1 MQTDRFIPLRA
12 LLPGACASLA
22 VLQACAQIVSDASD
36 GGAVA
41 FPDVA
46 EVTPAPGAVAADSR
60 FHVSF
65 TAAMDLSLL
74 LVEPTRSETVGLA
87 TQGDADLLFSA
98 MNHGKLTVAQRSLL
112 VAAAAV
118 SAADARAI
126 DLQPAALLK
135 PGSYALLISSRLK
148 DTQGRKL
155 NGNGVRYDF
164 TVDAATATGPLPQLE
179 TPARGT
185 LAPSNLRRVRV
196 SFPAGAPNGPLS
208 IVAKGGSTLVGPI
221 PADGGPLTLALPDGG
236 AGDCHPL
243 CGATEYALA
252 VGGQEVPGE
261 SFTAASC
268 QKLAAPRIAPG
279 SIEVRAGDTWAEA
292 SLSIDGPALVTV
304 RAQGTPM
311 AADAGCGPAPAV
323 EAQVLVRCTVDP
335 CGASD
340 GGPASCSAV
349 ARLEGLKAGTS
360 YLLHVEAEDDEGL
373 RAAPAQAAFDTVGL
387 LPAAVISE
395 VMASPPLP
403 APRSDGEYVEILNA
417 GSSTLDLARL
427 AIGSGDDRPRPLV
440 GTTGGVGPTR
450 LGPGERA
457 LAVGADFDQRR
468 YALPPALV
476 VVRAD
481 TKKLLGRG
489 LADQPPGLRLFVL
502 PTGEAGAD
510 AGPALEIDHTQGDGP
525 RCAAGLSLERPSAP
539 DGGWLDLR
547 CGADGGTP
555 GRPPADQRIDP

>member
-1 MQTDRFIPLRA
+1 MQTDRFTPLRA

-22 VLQACAQIVSDASD
+22 VLQACAQIVSDGPD
-36 GGAVA
+36 GGAVV
-41 FPDVA
+41 FPDVS
-46 EVTPAPGAVAADSR
+46 EVAPAPGAVAADAR
-60 FHVSF
+60 FRVSF

-74 LVEPTRSETVGLA
+74 LVEPSRSETVGLA
-87 TQGDADLLFSA
+87 PQADADLVFSA
-98 MNHGKLTVAQRSLL
+98 MNHGKLTVAQRALL
-112 VAAAAV
+112 VAAAAI
-118 SAADARAI
+118 STADARTI
-126 DLQPAALLK
+126 ELQPAAPLK
-135 PGSYALLISSRLK
+135 AGAYALLISARLK

-164 TVDAATATGPLPQLE
+164 TVDASTATGPLPQLE
-179 TPARGT
+179 TPARGGS
-185 LAPSNLRRVRV
+185 APSNLRRVRV
-196 SFPAGAPNGPLS
+196 SFPRGAPNGPLS
-208 IVAKGGSTLVGPI
+208 IVAKGGSTLVGPLT
-221 PADGGPLTLALPDGG
+221 ADGGPLTLALPDGG

-292 SLSIDGPALVTV
+292 SLGLDGPALVTV
-304 RAQGTPM
+304 RAQGRPM
-311 AADAGCGPAPAV
+311 AADAGCDPAPAV
-323 EAQVLVRCTVDP
+323 ELQVLVRCTVDP

-340 GGPASCSAV
+340 GGLASCPAV
-349 ARLEGLKAGTS
+349 ARLEGLKPGAS

-373 RAAPAQAAFDTVGL
+373 RATPAEAAFDTVGT

-403 APRSDGEYVEILNA
+403 APRSDGEYIEILNTGA
-417 GSSTLDLARL
+417 STLDLARL
-427 AIGSGDDRPRPLV
+427 AIGSGDDHPRPLV
-440 GTTGGVGPTR
+440 GTSGLGPTR

-468 YALPPALV
+468 YALPSSLV
-476 VVRAD
+476 VVRAE

-502 PTGEAGAD
+502 PAGEAGGD
-510 AGPALEIDHTQGDGP
+510 AGPPLEIDHTQAAGP
-525 RCAAGLSLERPSAP
+525 HCAAGLSLERASAP
-539 DGGWLDLR
+539 DGGWLDLG

-555 GRPPADQRIDP
+555 GRPPPDPRTDP